1 MQRRPQIKFTYYGFT
16 QEREEWKG
24 WEGKGRTQGLSVL
37 IRAIV
42 LRTPPPCDEHDDSS
56 AQRRR
61 GRAPSPAAAV
71 LARRGAGRAWC
82 EPQGDRDAKP
92 LREESGSDE
101 DAEEPHRGVEN
112 WTPPS
117 QICVNHFRQ
126 KKIHWDC
133 KE

>member
-1 MQRRPQIKFTYYGFT
+1 MSTN
-16 QEREEWKG
+16 
-24 WEGKGRTQGLSVL
+24 
-37 IRAIV
+37 
-42 LRTPPPCDEHDDSS
+42 SS

-101 DAEEPHRGVEN
+101 DAEEPTGELKTGHS
-112 WTPPS
+112 PLKF
-117 QICVNHFRQ
+117 VNHFRQ

>member
-1 MQRRPQIKFTYYGFT
+1 M
-16 QEREEWKG
+16 E

-42 LRTPPPCDEHDDSS
+42 LRTPPPCDEHEQ
-56 AQRRR
+56 QR
-61 GRAPSPAAAV
+61 PAATRTCAISGGRCV

-101 DAEEPHRGVEN
+101 DAEEPTGELKTGHS
-112 WTPPS
+112 PLKF
-117 QICVNHFRQ
+117 VNHFRQ
-126 KKIHWDC
+126 KKSTETARS
-133 KE
+133 KR

>member
-16 QEREEWKG
+16 QEREEWKE

-42 LRTPPPCDEHDDSS
+42 LRTPPPCDEHEQ
-56 AQRRR
+56 QR
-61 GRAPSPAAAV
+61 PAATRTCAISGGRCV